1 LDELKSKH
9 GINKLDLVIANA
21 AIMEESVAT
30 ARIDTVDPAD
40 FEKHWRVNVGLHLWA
55 QLPQATTDCYPDSHP
70 NARSLQKRSADPSQV
85 LGTLVLFQATI
96 PLIPSG
102 GMFIFMSSGASVID
116 RVPDKNDVAYGTT
129 KVCIL
134 NPLLSICGLLY

>member
-40 FEKHWRVNVGLHLWA
+40 FEKHWRVNVGLHL
-55 QLPQATTDCYPDSHP
+55 
-70 NARSLQKRSADPSQV
+70 
-85 LGTLVLFQATI
+85 
-96 PLIPSG
+96 
-102 GMFIFMSSGASVID
+102 
-116 RVPDKNDVAYGTT
+116 
-129 KVCIL
+129 
-134 NPLLSICGLLY
+134 